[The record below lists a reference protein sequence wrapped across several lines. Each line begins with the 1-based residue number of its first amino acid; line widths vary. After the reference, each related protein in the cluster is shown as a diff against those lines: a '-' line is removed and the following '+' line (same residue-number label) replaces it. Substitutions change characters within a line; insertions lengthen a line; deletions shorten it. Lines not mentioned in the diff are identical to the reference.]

1 MVWVAEKDGKIIQ
14 TSENLEDLIKWCHE
28 RKIVATIRREF
39 DIEKK

>member
-14 TSENLEDLIKWCHE
+14 TSESLEELIKWCHE
-28 RKIVATIRREF
+28 RGIVANIRREF